1 MPLVP
6 AICTQCGARLEV
18 DPNCEAAI
26 CKYCNT
32 PFITE
37 KAINNYNTTYVTN
50 IGHLHADV
58 VHINDDSS
66 RDSRVKSGETFLKFN
81 DYTSAEEVFS
91 KLTKE
96 CPYDYRGWWGLVRV
110 YSRKFT
116 DFSIGRPELS
126 SEMKSMYDKACTV
139 ATPQEKSA
147 MDAEYKPYSAQLER
161 RLSER
166 LNDTRQRMQQ
176 ESYEFEAQK
185 RNLESRINAL
195 SEQQKS
201 LKQPSKILTIVLG
214 ILILIVAIDLFSGYA
229 GAPAQAILFQFIPI
243 VIVLALFA
251 LGIKYT
257 VGKVLDTSYYKKVDQ
272 LGAEISSLR
281 NALYNLSNANAARVR
296 DYNETL
302 TKMDGRR

>member
-66 RDSRVKSGETFLKFN
+66 RDSRVKSGETFLKFD

-126 SEMKSMYDKACTV
+126 KMKSMYDKACTV

-302 TKMDGRR
+302 TKMDGRG

>member
-58 VHINDDSS
+58 LHINDDSS

-126 SEMKSMYDKACTV
+126 KMKIMYDKACTV

-147 MDAEYKPYSAQLER
+147 MDAEYKPYSAQLDR

-229 GAPAQAILFQFIPI
+229 GAPAQAILFQFVPI

-257 VGKVLDTSYYKKVDQ
+257 VGKVLDTSYHKKVDQ

-302 TKMDGRR
+302 TKMNGRR

>member
-126 SEMKSMYDKACTV
+126 KMKSMYDKACTV

-302 TKMDGRR
+302 TNMDGRR

>member
-126 SEMKSMYDKACTV
+126 KMKSMYDKACAV

-302 TKMDGRR
+302 TKMDGRG

>member
-126 SEMKSMYDKACTV
+126 KMKSMYDKACTV

-195 SEQQKS
+195 TEQQKS

>member
-126 SEMKSMYDKACTV
+126 KMKSMYDKACTV

-147 MDAEYKPYSAQLER
+147 MDAEYKPYSDQLDR

-201 LKQPSKILTIVLG
+201 LKQPSKILTIVLV

-229 GAPAQAILFQFIPI
+229 GAPAQAILFQFVPI

-257 VGKVLDTSYYKKVDQ
+257 VGKVLDTSYHKKVDQ

>member
-1 MPLVP
+1 M
-6 AICTQCGARLEV
+6 
-18 DPNCEAAI
+18 
-26 CKYCNT
+26 
-32 PFITE
+32 
-37 KAINNYNTTYVTN
+37 TN

-126 SEMKSMYDKACTV
+126 KMKSMYDKACTV

-302 TKMDGRR
+302 TKMDGGR

>member
-66 RDSRVKSGETFLKFN
+66 RDSRVKSGETFLKFD

-126 SEMKSMYDKACTV
+126 KMKSMYDKACTV

-214 ILILIVAIDLFSGYA
+214 ILILIVAIDLFFGYA

-302 TKMDGRR
+302 TKMDGGR

>member
-126 SEMKSMYDKACTV
+126 KMKSMYDKACTV

-257 VGKVLDTSYYKKVDQ
+257 VGKVLDTSYYKKLDQ

>member
-66 RDSRVKSGETFLKFN
+66 RNSRVKSGETFLKFN

-126 SEMKSMYDKACTV
+126 KMKSMYDKACTV

>member
-126 SEMKSMYDKACTV
+126 KMKSMYDKACTV

-147 MDAEYKPYSAQLER
+147 MNAEYKPYSAQLER

-195 SEQQKS
+195 TEQQKS

-302 TKMDGRR
+302 TKMDGGR

>member
-18 DPNCEAAI
+18 DPNCETAI

-126 SEMKSMYDKACTV
+126 KMKSMYDKACTV

>member
-126 SEMKSMYDKACTV
+126 KMKSLYDKACTV

-214 ILILIVAIDLFSGYA
+214 ILILIVAIDLFPSYA

>member
-126 SEMKSMYDKACTV
+126 KMKSLYDKACTV

-214 ILILIVAIDLFSGYA
+214 ILILIVAIDLFPSYA

-302 TKMDGRR
+302 TKMDGGR

>member
-1 MPLVP
+1 M
-6 AICTQCGARLEV
+6 
-18 DPNCEAAI
+18 
-26 CKYCNT
+26 
-32 PFITE
+32 
-37 KAINNYNTTYVTN
+37 TN

-66 RDSRVKSGETFLKFN
+66 RDSRVKSGETFLKFD

-126 SEMKSMYDKACTV
+126 KMKSMYDKACAV

-185 RNLESRINAL
+185 INLESRINAL

-302 TKMDGRR
+302 SKMDGGR

>member
-91 KLTKE
+91 KLTRE

-126 SEMKSMYDKACTV
+126 NMKSMYDKACTV

-147 MDAEYKPYSAQLER
+147 MDAEYKPYSAQLDR

-229 GAPAQAILFQFIPI
+229 GAPAQAILFQFVPI

-257 VGKVLDTSYYKKVDQ
+257 VGKVLDTSYHKKVDQ

>member
-126 SEMKSMYDKACTV
+126 KMKSMYDKACTV

-195 SEQQKS
+195 TEQQKS

-272 LGAEISSLR
+272 LGAEISSLK

>member
-66 RDSRVKSGETFLKFN
+66 RDSRVKSGETFLKVD

-126 SEMKSMYDKACTV
+126 KMKSMYDKACTV

-302 TKMDGRR
+302 SKMDGGR

>member
-81 DYTSAEEVFS
+81 DYTSAEEVFI

-126 SEMKSMYDKACTV
+126 KMKSMYDKACTV

>member
-18 DPNCEAAI
+18 DPSRDAAI

-81 DYTSAEEVFS
+81 DYTSAEEVFD

-96 CPYDYRGWWGLVRV
+96 CPYDYRGWWGLMQA
-110 YSRKFT
+110 YSRNFT

-126 SEMKSMYDKACTV
+126 KMKTLYDKACTV
-139 ATPQEKSA
+139 ATPEEKSG
-147 MDAEYKPYSAQLER
+147 MDAKYKPYAAQLDR
-161 RLSER
+161 KLSER
-166 LNDTRQRMQQ
+166 LSDTRQRMQQ

-243 VIVLALFA
+243 VLVLTLFA
-251 LGIKYT
+251 LAIKYT
-257 VGKVLDTSYYKKVDQ
+257 VGKVLDTSYYKKVNQ
-272 LGAEISSLR
+272 LEAEISSLR

>member
-126 SEMKSMYDKACTV
+126 KMKSMYDKACTV

-147 MDAEYKPYSAQLER
+147 MDAEYKPYSVHLER

-302 TKMDGRR
+302 TKMDGGR

>member
-126 SEMKSMYDKACTV
+126 KMKSMYDKACTV

-176 ESYEFEAQK
+176 KSYEFEAQK

-281 NALYNLSNANAARVR
+281 NALYNLSNANAARVI

-302 TKMDGRR
+302 TKMDGRG

>member
-1 MPLVP
+1 MPLMP

-66 RDSRVKSGETFLKFN
+66 RDSRVKSGETFLEFN
-81 DYTSAEEVFS
+81 DYTSAEETFS

-126 SEMKSMYDKACTV
+126 KMKSMYDKACTV

-147 MDAEYKPYSAQLER
+147 MDAEYKPYSAQLDR

-229 GAPAQAILFQFIPI
+229 GAPAQAILFQFVPI

>member
-126 SEMKSMYDKACTV
+126 KMKSMYDKACTV

-147 MDAEYKPYSAQLER
+147 MDAEYKPYSAQLDR

-302 TKMDGRR
+302 TKMDGRK

>member
-116 DFSIGRPELS
+116 DFSIGRTELS
-126 SEMKSMYDKACTV
+126 KMKSMYDKACTV

-243 VIVLALFA
+243 VIVLALFV

>member
-126 SEMKSMYDKACTV
+126 KMKSMYDKACTV

-272 LGAEISSLR
+272 LGAEILSLR

-302 TKMDGRR
+302 SKMDGRR

>member
-126 SEMKSMYDKACTV
+126 KMKSLYDKACTV

>member
-1 MPLVP
+1 
-6 AICTQCGARLEV
+6 
-18 DPNCEAAI
+18 
-26 CKYCNT
+26 
-32 PFITE
+32 
-37 KAINNYNTTYVTN
+37 
-50 IGHLHADV
+50 
-58 VHINDDSS
+58 
-66 RDSRVKSGETFLKFN
+66 
-81 DYTSAEEVFS
+81 
-91 KLTKE
+91 
-96 CPYDYRGWWGLVRV
+96 
-110 YSRKFT
+110 
-116 DFSIGRPELS
+116 
-126 SEMKSMYDKACTV
+126 MKSMYDKACTV

-147 MDAEYKPYSAQLER
+147 MDAEYKPYSAQLDQ

-229 GAPAQAILFQFIPI
+229 GAPAQAILFQFVPI

-257 VGKVLDTSYYKKVDQ
+257 VGKVLDTSYHKKVDQ

-302 TKMDGRR
+302 TKMDGIR

>member
-126 SEMKSMYDKACTV
+126 KMKSMYDKACTV

-147 MDAEYKPYSAQLER
+147 MDAEYKPYSAQLDR

-229 GAPAQAILFQFIPI
+229 GAPAQAILFQFVPI

-302 TKMDGRR
+302 TKMNGRR

>member
-126 SEMKSMYDKACTV
+126 KMKSMYDKACTV

-147 MDAEYKPYSAQLER
+147 MDAEYKPYFAQLDR

-229 GAPAQAILFQFIPI
+229 GAPAQAILFQFVPI

>member
-126 SEMKSMYDKACTV
+126 KMKSMYDKACTV

-302 TKMDGRR
+302 SKMVGGR

>member
-126 SEMKSMYDKACTV
+126 KMKSMYDKACTV
-139 ATPQEKSA
+139 ATAQEKSA

-302 TKMDGRR
+302 SKMDGGR

>member
-18 DPNCEAAI
+18 DPSRDAAI

-81 DYTSAEEVFS
+81 DYTSAEEVFD

-96 CPYDYRGWWGLVRV
+96 CPYDYRGWWGLMQA
-110 YSRKFT
+110 YSRNFT

-126 SEMKSMYDKACTV
+126 KMKTLYDKACTV
-139 ATPQEKSA
+139 ATPEEKSA
-147 MDAEYKPYSAQLER
+147 MDAKYKPYAAQLDR
-161 RLSER
+161 KLSER
-166 LNDTRQRMQQ
+166 LSDTRQRMQQ

-243 VIVLALFA
+243 VLVLTLFA
-251 LGIKYT
+251 LAIKYT
-257 VGKVLDTSYYKKVDQ
+257 VGKVLDTSYYKKVNQ
-272 LGAEISSLR
+272 LEAEISSLR

>member
-126 SEMKSMYDKACTV
+126 KMKSMYDKACTV

-147 MDAEYKPYSAQLER
+147 MDAEYKPYSAQLDR

-257 VGKVLDTSYYKKVDQ
+257 VGKVLDTSYHKKVDQ

-302 TKMDGRR
+302 TKMDGIR

>member
-126 SEMKSMYDKACTV
+126 KMKSMYDKACTV

-272 LGAEISSLR
+272 LGAEISSRR
-281 NALYNLSNANAARVR
+281 NALYHLSNAKAARVR

-302 TKMDGRR
+302 SKMDGGR

>member
-66 RDSRVKSGETFLKFN
+66 RDSKVKSGETFLKFN

-126 SEMKSMYDKACTV
+126 KMKSMYDKACTV

-147 MDAEYKPYSAQLER
+147 MDAEYKPYSAQLDR

-201 LKQPSKILTIVLG
+201 LKQPSKILTIVLV

-229 GAPAQAILFQFIPI
+229 GAPAQAILFQFVPI

-257 VGKVLDTSYYKKVDQ
+257 VGKVLDTSYYKKIDQ

-302 TKMDGRR
+302 TKMDGIR

>member
-126 SEMKSMYDKACTV
+126 KMKSMYDKACTV

-302 TKMDGRR
+302 TKMDGIR

>member
-58 VHINDDSS
+58 LHINDDSS

-126 SEMKSMYDKACTV
+126 KMKSMYDKACTV

-147 MDAEYKPYSAQLER
+147 MDAEYKPYSAQLDR

-201 LKQPSKILTIVLG
+201 LKQPSKILTIVLV

-229 GAPAQAILFQFIPI
+229 GAPAQAILFQFVPI

-251 LGIKYT
+251 LVIKYT
-257 VGKVLDTSYYKKVDQ
+257 VGKVLDTSYHKKVDQ

-302 TKMDGRR
+302 TKMDGIR

>member
-110 YSRKFT
+110 YSIKFT

-126 SEMKSMYDKACTV
+126 KMKSMYDKACTV

-272 LGAEISSLR
+272 LGAEILSLR